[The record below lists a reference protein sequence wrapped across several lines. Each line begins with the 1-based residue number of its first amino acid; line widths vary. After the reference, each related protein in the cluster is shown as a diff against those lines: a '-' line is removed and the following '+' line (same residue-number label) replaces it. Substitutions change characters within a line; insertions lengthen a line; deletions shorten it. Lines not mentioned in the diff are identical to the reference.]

1 MLKKSQ
7 EKLKTLI
14 TEAKTIN
21 TYNKDYS
28 NQKHTTYTHK
38 NIWHQNGWVINGK
51 KKFSQ
56 TEYYTYT
63 KVKLQIDGEMLVHL
77 IVNDVAISYSFG
89 ENIRC
94 LTHVF

>member
-38 NIWHQNGWVINGK
+38 NI
-51 KKFSQ
+51 
-56 TEYYTYT
+56 
-63 KVKLQIDGEMLVHL
+63 
-77 IVNDVAISYSFG
+77 
-89 ENIRC
+89 
-94 LTHVF
+94 

>member
-1 MLKKSQ
+1 MLKKRQ

-14 TEAKTIN
+14 TEANTIN

-28 NQKHTTYTHK
+28 NQKHTTHTQKHMASE
-38 NIWHQNGWVINGK
+38 WMSDQWK
-51 KKFSQ
+51 KKISQ
-56 TEYYTYT
+56 TEYYTHT